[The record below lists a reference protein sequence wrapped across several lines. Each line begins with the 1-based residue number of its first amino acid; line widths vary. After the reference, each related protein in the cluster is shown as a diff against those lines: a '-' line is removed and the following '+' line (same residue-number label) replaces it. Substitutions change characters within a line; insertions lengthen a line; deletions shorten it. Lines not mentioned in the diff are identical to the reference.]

1 MNEPDFQSA
10 PAAARPRTA
19 TVLTLLA
26 GAAAIFSYLG
36 AYAMVSAL
44 LKAEMLKP
52 WPPTHD
58 PRPKWFIISFAI
70 LLSIFFLIGLIARNA
85 SDRQIRRIDE
95 MEEESAEN

>member
-1 MNEPDFQSA
+1 MNEPDFESA
-10 PAAARPRTA
+10 PAAPRPRTA

-70 LLSIFFLIGLIARNA
+70 LLCLFSLIGLAARFT
-85 SDRQIRRIDE
+85 SDRQLRRIDE
-95 MEEESAEN
+95 MDESSDA

>member
-10 PAAARPRTA
+10 PTAPRPRTA
-19 TVLTLLA
+19 TVLAFLA
-26 GAAAIFSYLG
+26 AAAAIFSYLG

-70 LLSIFFLIGLIARNA
+70 LSCAFFLIGVTARC
-85 SDRQIRRIDE
+85 SSGRQLRRIDE
-95 MEEESAEN
+95 MEEGSSE